1 MRLNDETI
9 KKIVN
14 ELFELY
20 HNSEIREPI
29 IKKFLQKYG
38 INNEDKMWKFLIKA
52 EDMGLITICASP
64 YKYGEIYIVKGNL
77 REKGNVVFKI

>member
-1 MRLNDETI
+1 MKLNDEII

-29 IKKFLQKYG
+29 IKNFFR
-38 INNEDKMWKFLIKA
+38 N
-52 EDMGLITICASP
+52 MGLIMKIKC
-64 YKYGEIYIVKGNL
+64 GN
-77 REKGNVVFKI
+77 F